1 MMATRLR
8 TGNSFAKSVTAK
20 GSEQPP
26 QTDNTRVFLLRLLK
40 ETVEQSWERL
50 PSSAQGNCRRHG
62 RSLTATASCGR
73 GVKSMETQMVVS
85 STAGV
90 LAKAHTSSYLW
101 FSHNHICMPFF
112 FWTKIYIFIKNWSSN
127 FNDFIYGLE
136 SGSKG
141 TDPIMTRRLRDR
153 KIKFLR
159 EKEV

>member
-1 MMATRLR
+1 MSFYLSIFWKDTKKDKNKYFSLLTVSDLNDGYKATHRKQLCQV
-8 TGNSFAKSVTAK
+8 SHCK
-20 GSEQPP
+20 G
-26 QTDNTRVFLLRLLK
+26 QTDNTWVFLLRLLK
-40 ETVEQSWERL
+40 ETAEQSWERL

-112 FWTKIYIFIKNWSSN
+112 LDKNIYSYKKLIIQ
-127 FNDFIYGLE
+127 L
-136 SGSKG
+136 
-141 TDPIMTRRLRDR
+141 
-153 KIKFLR
+153 
-159 EKEV
+159 